1 MLRHLPQP
9 LHPRILHWRVRIQP
23 LGHGMGDHG
32 LALLLKQLDQAL
44 LLGDQG
50 VDLGGFAVEEGY
62 N

>member
-1 MLRHLPQP
+1 M
-9 LHPRILHWRVRIQP
+9 WIQP

-50 VDLGGFAVEEGY
+50 VDFGGFVGEEGGGLVLLLNRWKCGSEVPY
-62 N
+62 K